1 MNNRDWKLKSFLSL
15 FLHPIYSRRINTEAE
30 KWRRSR
36 TQYFFFLL
44 IYFRAGTP
52 TITVEG
58 SGLDMDSISVVSS
71 IAPSH
76 MYQCK
81 CPNINR
87 WSSSLPVR
95 IFIVVLLL
103 SLSLSL
109 FCIFSLFLFPL
120 NRTTPLLLFSLFF
133 SVSVCF
139 SLCLLILSSILQTVF
154 LSSSSSSRLFIRL
167 CFLRFECTLL
177 PSSGNDRC
185 LKFVIGGRIE

>member
-1 MNNRDWKLKSFLSL
+1 MTNRFLFEFKKTRVVLWIIEIESWNRSSPISL

-103 SLSLSL
+103 SLSLSFL
-109 FCIFSLFLFPL
+109 YFFSLSFPFEPNNSFASLFSLFL
-120 NRTTPLLLFSLFF
+120 
-133 SVSVCF
+133 CF
-139 SLCLLILSSILQTVF
+139 CVF
-154 LSSSSSSRLFIRL
+154 LSLSVNTI
-167 CFLRFECTLL
+167 
-177 PSSGNDRC
+177 
-185 LKFVIGGRIE
+185 